1 MALKS
6 INELIEKVIDNRG
19 KTPPLSEV
27 PTEYPLIEVNAV
39 RGSSPIP
46 NSSVFSKWVS
56 KDTYDSWFRSGHPNS
71 GDLLTSTVGSIGEF
85 ALHDGK
91 GAIAQ
96 NIVGLRFD
104 PAKCHPKFAYYLFTN
119 PTNRERVKNLDIS
132 SVQPSVKVPHLLSLE
147 FDLPIISDQKAIAH
161 ILGILDDKI
170 ELNQKM
176 NQTLE
181 DIAKAIFKSWFV
193 DFDPVRAKME
203 GRPTGLPPE
212 IDELFPDEL
221 VDSEIGEIPKGWQI
235 STFADVLE
243 IQGGF
248 AFKSKDFGE
257 DGDPVIKI
265 KNIRG
270 DGTVDQFD
278 CDRVANAD
286 KKLDKFLLRDG
297 DAVIAMTGATVGKVG
312 LMSVNDEKYYLNQRV
327 GRLLPKSSSDRCWYS
342 VLLLSSEKTK
352 DFIEGYAYGSAQP
365 NISSKD
371 IGSIPNVTPCSE
383 LVESFNQTVSPLF
396 LRTLITLKEIE
407 ILAELRDTL
416 LPKLISGELRIP
428 DAEKFLEETC
438 I

>member
-1 MALKS
+1 M
-6 INELIEKVIDNRG
+6 IEY
-19 KTPPLSEV
+19 KTIEEISLPKGIRYGVVQPGQNLSDGV
-27 PTEYPLIEVNAV
+27 PML
-39 RGSSPIP
+39 
-46 NSSVFSKWVS
+46 
-56 KDTYDSWFRSGHPNS
+56 NS
-71 GDLLTSTVGSIGEF
+71 GDLSNGIVKSQPNFYIAKAISDKHKKSILKGGELLITLVGTPGIT
-85 ALHDGK
+85 
-91 GAIAQ
+91 AIAPDSL
-96 NIVGLRFD
+96 VGCNVSRAIGVVDL
-104 PAKCHPKFAYYLFTN
+104 
-119 PTNRERVKNLDIS
+119 IS
-132 SVQPSVKVPHLLSLE
+132 EISANYVMYALQTPLAQHQIKVRLNTTVQPTFNLSELKNIKIP
-147 FDLPIISDQKAIAH
+147 LPELSKQISIAQVLSAI
-161 ILGILDDKI
+161 DEKI
-170 ELNQKM
+170 EINRKM

-181 DIAKAIFKSWFV
+181 DIAKAIFKSWFL
-193 DFDPVRAKME
+193 DFDPVRAKIE

-212 IDELFPDEL
+212 IDELFPDAL

-342 VLLLSSEKTK
+342 VLLLSSQKTK

-371 IGSIPNVTPCSE
+371 IGSIPNMTPCSE

-416 LPKLISGELRIP
+416 LPKLFSGELRIP
-428 DAEKFLEETC
+428 DAEKFLEEAG